1 MSERHHRNMCLPF
14 KSTAVRLFTA
24 LVLPL
29 VMPSYAIAQS
39 PTPFV
44 PKEFK
49 VPEKLETQEFR
60 LRMLTVNDVVKDY
73 DAVMTS
79 VEHLKT
85 IWPDGSWPEGLT
97 FEQDLIDLGWHQ
109 KEFQRR
115 TSFAYTVVTL
125 SESKVTGCVYI
136 NPTPKR
142 GYDAVVYLWARQSE
156 LEGGL
161 EARLLSAVK
170 EWLAKE
176 WPFKKVAFPGRDISW
191 EDWRKIPDEK
201 R

>member
-1 MSERHHRNMCLPF
+1 MCLLF
-14 KSTAVRLFTA
+14 KSNTVRLFTA
-24 LVLPL
+24 VALPF
-29 VMPSYAIAQS
+29 VIASHAIAQS

-49 VPEKLETQEFR
+49 VPEKLEAQEFR

-73 DAVMTS
+73 GAVMTS

-85 IWPDGSWPEGLT
+85 IWPGGSWPEGLT

-115 TSFAYTVVTL
+115 TSFAYTVVTP

-161 EARLLSAVK
+161 ESRLLSAVK

-176 WPFKKVAFPGRDISW
+176 WPFKKAAFPGRDINW

>member
-1 MSERHHRNMCLPF
+1 MNLHALCASLLAAALSLPT
-14 KSTAVRLFTA
+14 SLA
-24 LVLPL
+24 
-29 VMPSYAIAQS
+29 MAQS
-39 PTPFV
+39 ATPFV
-44 PKEFK
+44 PAEFAI
-49 VPEKLETQEFR
+49 PEKLETKEFR

-85 IWPDGSWPEGLT
+85 IWPGGDWPEGLT

-115 TSFAYTVVTL
+115 RSFAYTVVTP
-125 SESKVTGCVYI
+125 SESLVTGCVYI
-136 NPTPKR
+136 NPTRKR

-156 LEGGL
+156 LAGGL
-161 EARLLSAVK
+161 ETRLYSAVR
-170 EWLAKE
+170 EWIAKE
-176 WPFKKVAFPGRDISW
+176 WPFKKVAFPGRDIDW
-191 EDWRKIPDEK
+191 ETWDAIPEDK